1 MRAKGGMNMK
11 EYEVVWEI
19 FNLCSNNQMRDVF
32 IEEVQIADI
41 EEYVKKKFAG
51 KEVSYEKSV
60 LENGTIVYDIMTSK
74 IKQRMSFTEI

>member
-1 MRAKGGMNMK
+1 MK

-32 IEEVQIADI
+32 IEEAQIADI
-41 EEYVKKKFAG
+41 EMYVKNKFAG
-51 KEVSYEKSV
+51 KEVSYEKST
-60 LENGTIVYDIMTSK
+60 LENGTVVYDIMTSG

>member
-1 MRAKGGMNMK
+1 MK

-41 EEYVKKKFAG
+41 EKYVQNKFAG
-51 KEVSYEKSV
+51 KDVTYEVSE
-60 LENGTIVYDIMTSK
+60 LENGTIVYDIMTSD